1 MLHRSRCQCLNFG
14 FDFFS
19 KRKPTNQTLR
29 SDDAQVAN
37 PTTLKQNLDKTLE
50 SCLSLILFP

>member
-19 KRKPTNQTLR
+19 EKNQPTKPCGLMM
-29 SDDAQVAN
+29 
-37 PTTLKQNLDKTLE
+37 LK
-50 SCLSLILFP
+50 